1 MLRLA
6 FLVLSVACLL
16 AGCERSLPP
25 APTVGPQA
33 IEDALAAAQEYLS
46 REDLTSA
53 EAILRVLIDKAPQES
68 RAHELMGRL
77 LFLEAREAGSGGD
90 QEAARPL
97 LESAYRHY
105 RAAVEHSKEFDPKL
119 TAGLNQSAGEIA
131 SVAGLPVAALEHFQR
146 ARRLDPTNPKHP
158 LYEAQM
164 LMLAGRFPEAAE
176 SLKRVLQLD
185 PDEAFAHAS
194 LATVALQENEP
205 HKAIEYIE
213 EARRINPQTLT
224 LRVQE
229 AKIRRLC
236 DQPRRGLELLLG
248 LADPTR
254 AGEAVSYEIA
264 ECYRKLGDP
273 GSAASAW
280 EHRFRLFPQEWAA
293 AVKAAEAHLE
303 AGHPQ
308 EARLWYQEATRV
320 APDSQ
325 EVRSLAESLDP
336 LPE

>member
-1 MLRLA
+1 MLRPA
-6 FLVLSVACLL
+6 FLILSVACLL
-16 AGCERSLPP
+16 AGCERSAPP
-25 APTVGPQA
+25 TPTVGPQA
-33 IEDALAAAQEYLS
+33 IEAALAAAQEYLS
-46 REDLTSA
+46 RNDLTSA
-53 EAILRVLIDKAPQES
+53 EAILRTLIDKAPQES

-77 LFLEAREAGSGGD
+77 LFIEAIEAGSGGD

-97 LESAYRHY
+97 LGAAYRHY
-105 RAAVEHSKEFDPKL
+105 RAAVEHSREFDPKL

-146 ARRLDPTNPKHP
+146 AGRLDPTNPKHP
-158 LYEAQM
+158 LYEAQI
-164 LMLAGRFPEAAE
+164 LMQAGRFPEAAE

-205 HKAIEYIE
+205 HKAIEHIK
-213 EARRINPQTLT
+213 EARRIKPQTLA

-248 LADPTR
+248 LTDPTR
-254 AGEAVSYEIA
+254 AREAVSYEIA
-264 ECYRKLGDP
+264 ECYRKLGEP
-273 GSAASAW
+273 ARAASAW
-280 EHRFRLFPQEWAA
+280 EHRFRLYPGEWAA

-303 AGHPQ
+303 AGHPA
-308 EARLWYQEATRV
+308 EARHWYQEATRA

-325 EVRSLAESLDP
+325 ELKSLAESLEP
-336 LPE
+336 

>member
-16 AGCERSLPP
+16 AGCERSAPP
-25 APTVGPQA
+25 VPAVGPQA
-33 IEDALAAAQEYLS
+33 IEAALAAAEEYLA
-46 REDLTSA
+46 RKDLTSA
-53 EAILRVLIDKAPQES
+53 EAILMALIDKAPQES
-68 RAHELMGRL
+68 RAHEMMGRL
-77 LFLEAREAGSGGD
+77 LFLEALDTGAGGD

-97 LESAYRHY
+97 LEAAYRHY
-105 RAAVEHSKEFDPKL
+105 RVAVEHSKEFDPKL

-131 SVAGLPVAALEHFQR
+131 SMAGLPVAALEHFQR
-146 ARRLDPTNPKHP
+146 AGRLDTTNPKHP

-164 LMLAGRFPEAAE
+164 LMQAGRFHEAAK
-176 SLKRVLQLD
+176 SLQRVLQLD

-194 LATVALQENEP
+194 LAAVALQANDP
-205 HKAIEYIE
+205 HKAIEHIE
-213 EARRINPQTLT
+213 EARRIKPHTLA

-236 DQPRRGLELLLG
+236 DQPQRGLELLLG

-254 AGEAVSYEIA
+254 AREAVSYEIA
-264 ECYRKLGDP
+264 ECYRKLGEP
-273 GSAASAW
+273 ARAASAW
-280 EHRFRLFPQEWAA
+280 EHRFRLYPGEWAA

-303 AGHPQ
+303 AGHPA
-308 EARLWYQEATRV
+308 EARLWYQEATRA

-325 EVRSLAESLDP
+325 EVRSLAESLEP
-336 LPE
+336 LTE